1 MKIDEQ
7 IKRESGVHGEQWN
20 FLHNGYFSDARVAR
34 PFIKTIIRYLSDSV
48 PDVIVDLGGG
58 TGFILR
64 ELIAKGVT
72 ANIIPINLD
81 CSENQLDA
89 MGKGDISC
97 INRMISDFCRNDLI
111 HNEEK
116 RVFFIM
122 RSVLHY
128 FGQNG
133 LVDILQHIRNQA
145 QKGEIF
151 IHQSACFES
160 EVGSRCLN
168 ALYREMRSP
177 KWYPVIK
184 EIRDKMMAA
193 HWQIIEE
200 RPAPALKLSSAELG
214 QRYGLDAQSVA
225 EIRSKLL
232 HESGE
237 IENIFQCT
245 RDGFVA
251 YLHYRIFVAR
261 AV

>member
-1 MKIDEQ
+1 MKIEEQ
-7 IKRESGVHGEQWN
+7 IKRESGVHGAPWN
-20 FLHNGYFSDARVAR
+20 SLHDGYFSDALVAR
-34 PFIKTIIRYLSDSV
+34 SLIETIIRYLSKSI

-58 TGFILR
+58 TGFLLG
-64 ELIAKGVT
+64 ELIEQDVM
-72 ANIIPINLD
+72 ANIIPVNID
-81 CSENQLDA
+81 CSETQLDA
-89 MGKGDISC
+89 MDKGDICC
-97 INRMISDFCRNDLI
+97 INRMISEFSRKELFAD
-111 HNEEK
+111 EEQ

-133 LVDILQHIRNQA
+133 LVDILQHIRKQA
-145 QKGEIF
+145 RKGEMF

-160 EVGSRCLN
+160 EAEALCLN
-168 ALYREMRSP
+168 ALYREMGTP

-184 EIRDKMMAA
+184 EIQNKMMAA
-193 HWQIIEE
+193 NWQVIEVG
-200 RPAPALKLSSAELG
+200 PAPPLKLVSSELG

-232 HESGE
+232 NESGE

-245 RDGFVA
+245 NDGFVA
-251 YLHYRIFVAR
+251 YLHYSIFVAR

>member
-20 FLHNGYFSDARVAR
+20 SLHNGYFSDALVAR
-34 PFIKTIIRYLSDSV
+34 PFIEAIIRYLSDAV

-72 ANIIPINLD
+72 ANILPVNLD
-81 CSENQLDA
+81 CSETQLDA
-89 MGKGDISC
+89 MGKRDISC
-97 INRMISDFCRNDLI
+97 INGMISDFRRNDLVD
-111 HNEEK
+111 NEEK
-116 RVFFIM
+116 RVFFMM

-160 EVGSRCLN
+160 EAAARCLN
-168 ALYREMRSP
+168 GLYRAMGTP

-184 EIRDKMMAA
+184 ETRDKMMAA
-193 HWQIIEE
+193 NWQVIEE
-200 RPAPALKLSSAELG
+200 CPAPPLKLLSAELA
-214 QRYGLDAQSVA
+214 QRYGVTSQVLSQ
-225 EIRSKLL
+225 ICGRII
-232 HESGE
+232 HEFGE
-237 IENIFQCT
+237 NENIFHCT

-261 AV
+261 SV

>member
-20 FLHNGYFSDARVAR
+20 ALHNGYFSDALVAR
-34 PFIKTIIRYLSDSV
+34 PFIETIIRYLSDSV

-64 ELIAKGVT
+64 ELVERGFT
-72 ANIIPINLD
+72 TNMIPINID
-81 CSENQLDA
+81 CSETQLDA
-89 MGKGDISC
+89 MGKGGIFC
-97 INRMISDFCRNDLI
+97 INRMISDFSRKDLVD
-111 HNEEK
+111 NEKK
-116 RVFFIM
+116 RVYFIM

-133 LVDILQHIRNQA
+133 LDDILQHIRNQA
-145 QKGEIF
+145 QKGEMF
-151 IHQSACFES
+151 IHQSACFKS
-160 EVGSRCLN
+160 EEGARCLN

-184 EIRDKMMAA
+184 ETRNKMMAA
-193 HWQIIEE
+193 NWQVLEE
-200 RPAPALKLSSAELG
+200 CPAPPLKLSSAELG

-225 EIRSKLL
+225 GLRSKLL
-232 HESGE
+232 HEFGE

>member
-1 MKIDEQ
+1 MKINEQ
-7 IKRESGVHGEQWN
+7 IKRESGVHGAKWN
-20 FLHNGYFSDARVAR
+20 ALHNGYFSDDLVAR
-34 PFIKTIIRYLSDSV
+34 PLIETIIRYLSDSV

-64 ELIAKGVT
+64 ELITKGVT
-72 ANIIPINLD
+72 ANIFPVNLD
-81 CSENQLDA
+81 CSETQLDA
-89 MGKGDISC
+89 MEKNDICC
-97 INRMISDFCRNDLI
+97 INRMISEFCRHDLFA
-111 HNEEK
+111 NEEK

-160 EVGSRCLN
+160 EGGSRCLN
-168 ALYREMRSP
+168 ALYREMKTP

-184 EIRDKMMAA
+184 EIRDKMIVAN
-193 HWQIIEE
+193 WQVIEE
-200 RPAPALKLSSAELG
+200 CPAPPLKLSSPELG
-214 QRYGLDAQSVA
+214 QRYGLDAQSVV
-225 EIRSKLL
+225 EIRNKLL
-232 HESGE
+232 NEFGE
-237 IENIFQCT
+237 IENIFECT
-245 RDGFVA
+245 SDGFVA
-251 YLHYRIFVAR
+251 YLHYSIFVAR

>member
-7 IKRESGVHGEQWN
+7 IKRESGIHGEPWDS
-20 FLHNGYFSDARVAR
+20 LHNGYFSDTLVAH
-34 PFIKTIIRYLSDSV
+34 PLIETIVRHLSDAV

-72 ANIIPINLD
+72 ANIFPVNLD
-81 CSENQLDA
+81 CSETQLDA
-89 MGKGDISC
+89 MGKSDICC
-97 INRMISDFCRNDLI
+97 INRMISEFSRSDLFT
-111 HNEEK
+111 NEEK

-145 QKGEIF
+145 QKGEMF

-160 EVGSRCLN
+160 EVEARCLN
-168 ALYREMRSP
+168 GLYREMGTP

-184 EIRDKMMAA
+184 EIQNKMMAA
-193 HWQIIEE
+193 NWQVIEE
-200 RPAPALKLSSAELG
+200 CPAPPLKLSSPELG
-214 QRYGLDAQSVA
+214 QRYGLDAQSVV
-225 EIRSKLL
+225 EIRNKLL
-232 HESGE
+232 NEFGE

-245 RDGFVA
+245 NDGFVA
-251 YLHYRIFVAR
+251 YLHYSIFVAR